1 MIGSRDGCGRSLAF
15 FDPVPTVFVL
25 FPVLLGFNNFFVS
38 SAKEAHLKGRERE
51 RRSRVRNAEESAVLI
66 AGLPGGGEDVPR
78 THHAGKAGKTQTWLL

>member
-38 SAKEAHLKGRERE
+38 SAKEAHLKGRER
-51 RRSRVRNAEESAVLI
+51 
-66 AGLPGGGEDVPR
+66 GEARLETLTNQPF
-78 THHAGKAGKTQTWLL
+78 